1 MTHSFPTRRASELRR
16 QWVCGPARGTQRH
29 TDLVRLQGRAEHLDE
44 VEHEAAQIG
53 VCTQRDVRRA
63 RLEEMADVAG
73 TQLRVVLRI
82 HGDRSQDG
90 DAQPKL
96 HVGLAD
102 IRIDRV
108 EQYARSEEH
117 TYELPSLT
125 RTPDAVFCLKKK
137 NK

>member
-82 HGDRSQDG
+82 
-90 DAQPKL
+90 
-96 HVGLAD
+96 
-102 IRIDRV
+102 
-108 EQYARSEEH
+108 RSEEH
-117 TYELPSLT
+117 TSELQSLM
-125 RTPDAVFCLKKK
+125 RTSYAVFCLKKTK
-137 NK
+137 THSYI